1 MFTRRESK
9 AFSSGRITWLL
20 TCVVQ
25 SVTPINMQDSKI
37 DKVPHRTNG
46 RRDDAIEKWRELE
59 AEHRLAHKVT
69 EVPS

>member
-20 TCVVQ
+20 TCVCAKCYSHQ
-25 SVTPINMQDSKI
+25 SCKI
-37 DKVPHRTNG
+37 GKVPHRTNG
-46 RRDDAIEKWRELE
+46 RRDDAIEKRREFE
-59 AEHRLAHKVT
+59 GEHRPAHKVT